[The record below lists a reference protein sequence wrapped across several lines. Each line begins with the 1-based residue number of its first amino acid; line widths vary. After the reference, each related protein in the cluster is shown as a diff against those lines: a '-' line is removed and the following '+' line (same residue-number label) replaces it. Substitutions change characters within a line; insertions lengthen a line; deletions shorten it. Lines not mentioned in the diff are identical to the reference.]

1 MVPVSR
7 RHVVISLPDARPMW
21 QYRFHVPN
29 VFDGKHCWVIK
40 KQGYDL
46 ARSSN
51 LGRLCP
57 LVKNYRVLE
66 KTSHRFFVSE
76 RH

>member
-51 LGRLCP
+51 LGRLP
-57 LVKNYRVLE
+57 TGQELPRVRKNL
-66 KTSHRFFVSE
+66 SPFFCV
-76 RH
+76 